1 MHACNNDA
9 NFAQAAQFRPERW
22 LNADRPAAAATATAT
37 AAAKCQSDAAAAAL
51 VVPFGIGRRTCP
63 GRRFVELELTMLLA
77 KMVRRFDIDYCGE
90 LQTEFEFLLVPRS
103 PVGLRLRDRLTQ

>member
-9 NFAQAAQFRPERW
+9 NFPAASQFQPERW
-22 LNADRPAAAATATAT
+22 LNGDRRAGQADVAAA
-37 AAAKCQSDAAAAAL
+37 SL

-77 KMVRRFDIDYCGE
+77 KLATRFEIDYCGE

-103 PVGLRLRDRLTQ
+103 PVGLRLRDRLVSDAEN